1 MIVGVLGC
9 GDISKEFMSASRNA
23 DVEVKAVYHR
33 EFEKASAFA
42 ESYGL
47 ERAYD
52 DYDSFLAQ
60 EDVDTVYVGL
70 PNSLHYPFAKK
81 AMQAGKNVLIEKPF
95 CSNLREF
102 DDLVNTSKVNNVYLI
117 EMDRVTSMP
126 NFAIVRD
133 RLGELGK
140 IRACQLDFSKYSR
153 KYDAYLAG
161 EHVNVFDSAFSGGAL
176 ADLGVYLVN
185 FVVALFGKP
194 HSLIYVADKLESGV
208 DVSGVLVMKYPEM
221 LVSIT
226 NSKNSIGD
234 MVTTIQ
240 GEKGTFR
247 LGTTPSVFSTV
258 DKISKAGTE
267 RISVDQEFDGSTYT
281 LMEMKR
287 IIDNDDK
294 AAGEIRLAQSRKV
307 MEVLQSARK
316 SAGIVFKA
324 DEA

>member
-9 GDISKEFMSASRNA
+9 GDISREFMAASKNA
-23 DVEVKAVYHR
+23 DVYVRSVYHR
-33 EFEKASAFA
+33 EGEKAAAFA

-47 ERAYD
+47 ERSYD
-52 DYDSFLAQ
+52 DYEAFLAQ
-60 EDVDTVYVGL
+60 DDVDTVYVGL
-70 PNSLHYPFAKK
+70 PNSLHYPYAKK
-81 AMQAGKNVLIEKPF
+81 ALEAGKNVLIEKPF

-102 DDLVNTSKVNNVYLI
+102 DDLVNTSKAHNVYLI

-161 EHVNVFDSAFSGGAL
+161 EHVNVFDKDFSGGAL
-176 ADLGVYLVN
+176 ADLGVYLIN
-185 FVVALFGKP
+185 FTVALFGKP
-194 HSLIYVADKLESGV
+194 NSLIYVADKLETGV

-226 NSKNSIGD
+226 SSKNSIGD

-240 GEKGTFR
+240 GEKGTFL
-247 LGTTPSVFSTV
+247 LGTSPSVFSTV
-258 DKISKAGTE
+258 DKITKAGRE
-267 RISVDQEFDGSTYT
+267 RISTEQEFDGSTYT

-307 MEVLQSARK
+307 MEVMQSARK
-316 SAGIVFKA
+316 SAGIVYKA
-324 DEA
+324 DEE